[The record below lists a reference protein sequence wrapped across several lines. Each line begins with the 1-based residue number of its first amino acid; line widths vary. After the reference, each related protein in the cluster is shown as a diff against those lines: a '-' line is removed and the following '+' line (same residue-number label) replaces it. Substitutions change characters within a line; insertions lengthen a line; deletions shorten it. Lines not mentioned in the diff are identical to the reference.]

1 MSSIKL
7 KLRKNPSGTCKIRLH
22 FNYGRK
28 QVYRYSTKYTIQSEK
43 LWDKS
48 KQRIK
53 VRKDDSIGEDINLKL
68 DKLERG
74 AENLLREY
82 EKTNKKLNSSIIK
95 RDLKNI
101 DENEN
106 LSNKKNQGLLDYFEW
121 FIDYYSKNPRPRTNK
136 AYKKG
141 TLKTIRNSKEKLEH
155 FQVNYGHLEFES
167 VTLDFHKNLLNFLN
181 EQKLSDNYK
190 GTIIKN
196 LKTVM
201 NDAYE
206 RDYHN
211 NLDFKKSG
219 FIKPKSEAYNIYL
232 SQQDIDKITAL
243 DLKGIIDNPEEYYPK
258 GTSLASLDLLNRVRD
273 FFLIGCHTGLRI
285 QDILSLTQKNIET
298 ITSQKKTFKIISLIP
313 EKVEK
318 PVEIPIKKQLE
329 IILNKY
335 DECFPRKVS
344 DVKINKYI
352 KVICKAAGLT
362 EIDNHK
368 KVPRYSLVSSHTARR
383 SFCTNAYKEGMHV
396 LDIMS
401 ISGHSSPEVFLN
413 YIKATPRDR
422 LNQIKN
428 HPFFW

>member
-1 MSSIKL
+1 MSSIKFQ
-7 KLRKNPSGTCKIRLH
+7 LRPNPSGTCKIRLH

-28 QVYRYSTKYTIQSEK
+28 QVYRYSTKYTISSEK

-48 KQRIK
+48 KQRMKIT
-53 VRKDDSIGEDINLKL
+53 KDNINGEEINLEL

-74 AENLLREY
+74 AENLIREY
-82 EKTNKKLNSSIIK
+82 ERTNKKLNSSIIK
-95 RDLKNI
+95 RDLKKL
-101 DENEN
+101 NEN
-106 LSNKKNQGLLDYFEW
+106 IKLVNKKKQGLIEYFNW
-121 FIDYYSKNPRPRTNK
+121 FLKYYSKNPRPRTHK

-141 TLKTIRNSKEKLEH
+141 TLRTIRNSKEKLEQ
-155 FQVNYGHLEFES
+155 FQNQYGYLEFES

-181 EQKLSDNYK
+181 KQKLSDNYK

-232 SQQDIDKITAL
+232 NQKDINKITAL
-243 DLKGIIDNPEEYYPK
+243 DLKEIIDNPKEYYPK
-258 GTSLASLDLLNRVRD
+258 GVSIATLDLLNRIRD

-285 QDILSLTQKNIET
+285 QDILSLTSKNIE
-298 ITSQKKTFKIISLIP
+298 IVKSQKKTFKIISLIP
-313 EKVEK
+313 EKVDK

-329 IILNKY
+329 VILNKY
-335 DECFPRKVS
+335 NGYFPRKVS

-352 KVICKAAGLT
+352 KIICKAAELT
-362 EIDNHK
+362 EIDSHK
-368 KVPRYSLVSSHTARR
+368 KIPRYQLISSHTARR

-422 LNQIKN
+422 LNQIKS
-428 HPFFW
+428 HPFFQ